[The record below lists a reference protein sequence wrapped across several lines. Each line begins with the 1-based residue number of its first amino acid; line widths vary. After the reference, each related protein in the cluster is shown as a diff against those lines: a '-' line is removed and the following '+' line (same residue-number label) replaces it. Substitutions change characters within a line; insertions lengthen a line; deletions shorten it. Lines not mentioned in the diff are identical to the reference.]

1 MKRFFSTTAVQ
12 TAKQT
17 VKNATTVQIDKKFEA
32 SYNEMIQQARLKI
45 KNNPEYKELAKKTDS
60 KKLDDVLEEISENFK
75 NFSAY

>member
-1 MKRFFSTTAVQ
+1 MKRFFSTTAI

-17 VKNATTVQIDKKFEA
+17 VKNSVTAQIDKKFEA

-60 KKLDDVLEEISENFK
+60 KKLDDVLEEISDNFK